1 VDGAVRAARL
11 DSAAGAGAGVAAT
24 ARQHEGRNGAHSLM
38 LALMPGRPVR
48 LICDSCATNDELVAM
63 NELSLTQSV

>member
-1 VDGAVRAARL
+1 
-11 DSAAGAGAGVAAT
+11 
-24 ARQHEGRNGAHSLM
+24 M
-38 LALMPGRPVR
+38 LALMPWRPVR